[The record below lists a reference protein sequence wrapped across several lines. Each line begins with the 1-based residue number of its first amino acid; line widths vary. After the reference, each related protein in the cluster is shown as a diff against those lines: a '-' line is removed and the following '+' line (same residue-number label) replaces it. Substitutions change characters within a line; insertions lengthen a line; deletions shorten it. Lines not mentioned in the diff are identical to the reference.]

1 MVTLPAIS
9 NHSDYQDYFQVSAKI
24 NVDMSKTSQFIVR
37 SQMRGNLMY
46 RISELAQTVGLSR
59 STLLYYEKLRL
70 ISAKRQSN
78 GYRSYSDKDVQQVKL
93 LQQLQAGGLT
103 LKECRACLE
112 AQIDRELLLRR
123 LSVLDEEISQ
133 KQKARELLSSML
145 GMNSMKEWH
154 QSMEKE
160 APAVHL
166 EWLIKQGFSEK
177 QALRLKWLS
186 KDMNEHEQ
194 YMADFEAIFQGL
206 ERLGPNDEGDSLKA
220 LHFLPIESGNALEIG
235 CGKGVTTTFL
245 AKNTAFNL
253 TALDNDEYSL
263 SCLKEKVKENALDHR
278 VTSICASM
286 TALPFERG
294 QFDVL
299 WAESCAYIMGVE
311 HALNSWKP
319 YLKSDGYLVISDLVW
334 LTNNP
339 DAEALEFW
347 QQNYPDMATSEHR
360 IKEMMKAGY
369 EVIENFTQSE
379 QSWRNYLEPLKKK
392 ITQLEDKNF
401 TSNSLNDL
409 RKELR
414 IHKQYLGQYGYQVFI
429 LKKQR
434 LKHEN

>member
-1 MVTLPAIS
+1 
-9 NHSDYQDYFQVSAKI
+9 
-24 NVDMSKTSQFIVR
+24 
-37 SQMRGNLMY
+37 MY
-46 RISELAQTVGLSR
+46 RISELAQKVGLSR

-78 GYRSYSDKDVQQVKL
+78 GYRRYSDKDVQQVKL

-103 LKECRACLE
+103 LKECQACLE
-112 AQIDRELLLRR
+112 AQIDRELLLHR
-123 LSVLDEEISQ
+123 LNVLDEEIAQ

-154 QSMEKE
+154 LSMEKE
-160 APAVHL
+160 APSAHL
-166 EWLIKQGFSEK
+166 EWLLKQGFSEK

-186 KDMNEHEQ
+186 KDMNEHDQ

-206 ERLGPNDEGDSLKA
+206 DRLGPSDEGDSLKA
-220 LHFLPIESGNALEIG
+220 LRSLPIKTGDALEIG
-235 CGKGVTTTFL
+235 CGKGVTTLFL
-245 AKNTAFNL
+245 AKNSAFNL

-263 SCLKEKVKENALDHR
+263 SCLKEKAKENALEHR
-278 VTSICASM
+278 ITSICASM
-286 TALPFERG
+286 TALPFEQG
-294 QFDVL
+294 QFDL
-299 WAESCAYIMGVE
+299 IWSEGSAYIMGIKQ
-311 HALNSWKP
+311 ALKSWKAF
-319 YLKSDGYLVISDLVW
+319 LKHDGYLVISDLIW

-339 DAEALEFW
+339 DTEAIEFW

-360 IKEMMKAGY
+360 IKEMIKTGY

-379 QSWRNYLEPLKKK
+379 QSWRNYLEPLKQK
-392 ITQLEDKNF
+392 IDQLDDKDF

-414 IHKQYLGQYGYQVFI
+414 IHEQYLGQYGYQVFI